1 MAISTRPPRT
11 LSDIKTHSGRVRQE
25 HQTYRDYFQVGALE
39 LERWRRS
46 KEREAASARVATIN
60 ARIVDIDR
68 EKEILLVAAAKAN
81 VAIAGVHKQT
91 ESAFEVKKSSGL
103 RIKY

>member
-11 LSDIKTHSGRVRQE
+11 LSDIKTHSGRVSGD

-39 LERWRRS
+39 LERWRRTR
-46 KEREAASARVATIN
+46 EREAASS
-60 ARIVDIDR
+60 RIASIDGRIADIDK
-68 EKEILLVAAAKAN
+68 EKEALLAGAVVACATADSKGKLAP
-81 VAIAGVHKQT
+81 T
-91 ESAFEVKKSSGL
+91 EKKKSSGL